1 MNIADF
7 SIKKP
12 VTTVMVFITMLL
24 VGGIASRLLPL
35 EYFPDISF
43 PGIFIEVPYPNSTP
57 EEVEQLITR
66 PIEEAIA
73 TIQGIEYMNSN
84 SEENQAGIFVRF
96 GMGTNMDR
104 KVIQVQEKIDG
115 IRNTLPDDLQ
125 RFFVR
130 KFSAQD
136 EPVLNLRVSSDKDMS
151 NSYDLLFRNLKQ
163 RVERIEGVSKV
174 ELYGVEKKQVR
185 IDLIPER
192 IEQYRVNINDLVTVI
207 RRENFAVSAG
217 KVNFND
223 KRFLVR
229 PIGELNSIEEL
240 REIVIGEKNLRLK
253 DVANISYALPIIN
266 YGRHLDMKYAIGLDV
281 YKESGSNTVT
291 VVDLVTK
298 EVNEIKKMPEM
309 KGISLFE
316 MNNQG
321 KGIVSS
327 ISELLN
333 SGMIGGLFSVLILF
347 VFLRSIGT
355 TLMVALAVPFSLTV
369 TLGCMYFMGYS
380 LNILSMMGLMLA
392 VGMLVDNAV
401 VVTENIH
408 RHQLLAQKNGAVF
421 GYKEKV
427 QASVLAVKEVGIA
440 VTAGTL
446 TSIIVFLPNIINQGD
461 MVAIYLEHVSISII
475 ISLVASLA
483 VSLTL
488 IPLISVKLK
497 AVNISNESKFFE
509 KVTEKY
515 SALLTWLTDHRYWSV
530 ALLLAVIVVSI
541 IPMNFVKT
549 NMFDDEE
556 GRQIRIF
563 FNLNGNYTVEK
574 VEKAVLD
581 VEKYL
586 YANKD
591 KFEIESVYSYYNTN
605 FANSTILL
613 KEDDFEKDN
622 EEIKKLIREGLPKLA
637 IANPVFDWR
646 SMMGNE
652 QLTVHVIGESTQ
664 ELIKISQEVVRRLS
678 GVKGLIDVKS
688 AAESGNQEVRLEVDR
703 DRAVLAG
710 LSSRDVAGMVSS
722 ALRGQQMKKI
732 KLELSEVDVMLSFQE
747 TDKQSIADLKRLTL
761 PVSGSEPIQL
771 SNLASFTSAGGPQ
784 RIFRENRVTSL
795 AITVNLDGVTRDEI
809 TPRLTEVMNQ
819 ISYPTG
825 YGWSF
830 SRSFSGG
837 DEAMNSM
844 LFNMLLALV
853 LIYIVMAALFESLI
867 YPLSIITSILFAVF
881 GVYWFFLITNTT
893 FTLMAMIGILILMG
907 IVVNNGIVLIDH
919 INHLRTEGFS
929 RKDAISEAGKNR
941 LRPIL
946 MTVGTTVLGLI
957 PLAVGSAQIGGDGP
971 PYFPMARA
979 IVGGLLFS
987 TFVTLILL
995 PTIYILLDELKLWA
1009 SRLISVAT
1017 QE

>member
-84 SEENQAGIFVRF
+84 SEENRTGIFVRF
-96 GMGTNMDR
+96 GMDANMDR

-136 EPVLNLRVSSDKDMS
+136 EPVLNLRVSSNKDMS

-185 IDLIPER
+185 IDLITER
-192 IEQYRVNINDLVTVI
+192 IEQYRVNINDLVSI
-207 RRENFAVSAG
+207 LRRENFAVSAG
-217 KVNFND
+217 KVSFND
-223 KRFLVR
+223 KRYLVR

-240 REIVIGEKNLRLK
+240 SEIVIGEKNLRLK
-253 DVANISYALPIIN
+253 DVAHLTFALPIID

-281 YKESGSNTVT
+281 YKESGANTVT
-291 VVDLVTK
+291 VVDLVNK
-298 EVNEIKKMPEM
+298 EVDEIKKMPEM

-316 MNNQG
+316 MNNQA

-327 ISELLN
+327 ITDLLN

-347 VFLRSIGT
+347 VFLRSVGT

-408 RHQLLAQKNGAVF
+408 RHQLLAQKNEAVF

-427 QASVLAVKEVGIA
+427 KASVLAVKEVGIA

-497 AVNISNESKFFE
+497 SVNRSNESKFFE
-509 KVTEKY
+509 KITQKY
-515 SALLTWLTDHRYWSV
+515 SSLLTWLSNHRYSSV
-530 ALLLAVIVVSI
+530 ALLLGVIVVSI

-556 GRQIRIF
+556 GRQIRLF
-563 FNLNGNYTVEK
+563 YNLNGNYTVEK
-574 VEKAVLD
+574 VENAVLEI
-581 VEKYL
+581 EKYL

-605 FANSTILL
+605 FASSTILL
-613 KEDDFEKDN
+613 KEDDYEKDN
-622 EEIKKLIREGLPKLA
+622 EQIKKEIREALPKLA

-646 SMMGNE
+646 SIMGNE

-664 ELIKISQEVVRRLS
+664 ELIKISQEVVRRLT
-678 GVKGLIDVKS
+678 GIKGLIDVKS
-688 AAESGNQEVRLEVDR
+688 AAESGNQEVLLEVDR

-732 KLELSEVDVMLSFQE
+732 KLEFSEVDVMLSFQE
-747 TDKQSIADLKRLTL
+747 TDKQSIDDLKRLTL

-771 SNLASFTSAGGPQ
+771 SNLATITSAGGPQ

-795 AITVNLDGVTRDEI
+795 AVTVNLDGVTRDEI
-809 TPRLTEVMNQ
+809 NPKLTEVMNQ
-819 ISYPTG
+819 INYPTG

-830 SRSFSGG
+830 SRSFRNG

-893 FTLMAMIGILILMG
+893 FSLMAMIGILILMG

-919 INHLRTEGFS
+919 INQLRSEGLT

-957 PLAVGSAQIGGDGP
+957 PLAVGSTQIGGDGP

-995 PTIYILLDELKLWA
+995 PTIYTLLDELKLWA
-1009 SRLISVAT
+1009 ARIISVGT